1 MMQQVAAQNTD
12 SAALPFATSKPA
24 KAVEAGI
31 SAESRSQNN
40 QAFQQAFDDARL
52 KREDLAQE
60 KKLAR
65 RDSLEQEQN
74 LEREESLQRKESLQ
88 REESL
93 QRQESL
99 QRKES
104 LQREE
109 NLQRKE
115 NRELQASTKNS
126 AENASKSS
134 AKPEQDKAASHQV
147 SDDEAKGA
155 LQAAL
160 DDQYNLAQ
168 SEKSDA
174 ANQPLTDSTDEQT
187 GESSLIGELDN
198 SDVTQDASED
208 SLFSGESELSPEKP
222 TPDALKERLH
232 ALLNGEKQEDTF
244 IRADLPVKSH
254 LVTDDEVNTENE
266 NATRWI
272 DYVDAVLAAKGEGK
286 SANAETGETNPQVA
300 TFDEL
305 LNEDGA
311 MADNAYLAEMLEA
324 LNAEASASMAD
335 GDKPHLLG
343 EEVLSITQQLMG
355 ELTQD
360 NDEVSDEALAT
371 LKALTAVIQDTS
383 SENATSNTELDALL
397 AQFSSVSTDL
407 NSDSGLTDAQ
417 TITLA
422 SLSEDEVLV
431 LSLMKDALAQL
442 QQTDGVKIPESA
454 TADPKAMGSEN
465 EVLTPNLAELEG
477 TWADELTNMLASM
490 SPESA
495 QKATEAIAQRLAA
508 SVPSATQAQQEAIKT
523 SIAAGI
529 NEYQQQIAQGRE
541 PGIDLQSIIDGAA
554 NEAGLSSAQMQQ
566 LNAQTEAQVGQFMQL
581 VNQTQG
587 AAHQAL
593 QSQMMNVDT
602 QLVENGQLKSE
613 ASKQQQQFEG
623 FDKAVNIHKPEGQQQ
638 LNEKIRWMVNA
649 RNTMAEIRLDPPELG
664 SMQVRVNVSGDAAS
678 VSFVVQSQQA
688 KDALADAMPRLKE
701 MLAEQGL
708 ELGDAEVRKDNSSQ
722 SGESGQQLA
731 GSGNGQ
737 QNGDEMSDGADDTHV
752 VEQAVT
758 RQAKGGIDY
767 YA

>member
-88 REESL
+88 REE
-93 QRQESL
+93 
-99 QRKES
+99 
-104 LQREE
+104 

-160 DDQYNLAQ
+160 DEQDNLAQ

-174 ANQPLTDSTDEQT
+174 ANQPLIDRTD
-187 GESSLIGELDN
+187 ESSLIGELDN

-208 SLFSGESELSPEKP
+208 SLLSGESELSPEKP

-254 LVTDDEVNTENE
+254 HVTDDEVNTENE

-286 SANAETGETNPQVA
+286 SENTETGETNPQVA

-305 LNEDGA
+305 LNEESA

-335 GDKPHLLG
+335 GDKPHHLG

-355 ELTQD
+355 ELAQD

-407 NSDSGLTDAQ
+407 NGDPALTDAE
-417 TITLA
+417 TLALA

-495 QKATEAIAQRLAA
+495 QKATEAIAQRMAA

>member
-1 MMQQVAAQNTD
+1 M
-12 SAALPFATSKPA
+12 
-24 KAVEAGI
+24 
-31 SAESRSQNN
+31 
-40 QAFQQAFDDARL
+40 
-52 KREDLAQE
+52 AQE

-93 QRQESL
+93 QRKENL

-160 DDQYNLAQ
+160 DEQDNLAQ

-174 ANQPLTDSTDEQT
+174 ANQPLIDRTD
-187 GESSLIGELDN
+187 ESSLIGELDN

-208 SLFSGESELSPEKP
+208 SLLSGESELSPEKP

-254 LVTDDEVNTENE
+254 HVTDDEVNTENE

-286 SANAETGETNPQVA
+286 SENTETGETNPQVA

-305 LNEDGA
+305 LNEESA

-335 GDKPHLLG
+335 GDKPHHLG

-355 ELTQD
+355 ELAQD

-407 NSDSGLTDAQ
+407 NGDPALTDAE
-417 TITLA
+417 TLALA

-495 QKATEAIAQRLAA
+495 QKATEAIAQRMAA

>member
-1 MMQQVAAQNTD
+1 M
-12 SAALPFATSKPA
+12 
-24 KAVEAGI
+24 
-31 SAESRSQNN
+31 
-40 QAFQQAFDDARL
+40 
-52 KREDLAQE
+52 
-60 KKLAR
+60 
-65 RDSLEQEQN
+65 
-74 LEREESLQRKESLQ
+74 
-88 REESL
+88 
-93 QRQESL
+93 
-99 QRKES
+99 
-104 LQREE
+104 
-109 NLQRKE
+109 
-115 NRELQASTKNS
+115 
-126 AENASKSS
+126 
-134 AKPEQDKAASHQV
+134 
-147 SDDEAKGA
+147 
-155 LQAAL
+155 
-160 DDQYNLAQ
+160 
-168 SEKSDA
+168 
-174 ANQPLTDSTDEQT
+174 
-187 GESSLIGELDN
+187 
-198 SDVTQDASED
+198 
-208 SLFSGESELSPEKP
+208 
-222 TPDALKERLH
+222 
-232 ALLNGEKQEDTF
+232 
-244 IRADLPVKSH
+244 
-254 LVTDDEVNTENE
+254 NTENE

-335 GDKPHLLG
+335 GDKPHHLG

-407 NSDSGLTDAQ
+407 NGDPALTDAE
-417 TITLA
+417 TLALA

>member
-74 LEREESLQRKESLQ
+74 LEREESLQRKEN
-88 REESL
+88 
-93 QRQESL
+93 L

-160 DDQYNLAQ
+160 DEQDNLAQ

-174 ANQPLTDSTDEQT
+174 ANQPLIDRTD
-187 GESSLIGELDN
+187 ESSLIGELDN

-208 SLFSGESELSPEKP
+208 SLLSGESELSPEKP

-254 LVTDDEVNTENE
+254 HVNDDEVNTENE

-286 SANAETGETNPQVA
+286 SENTETGETNPQVA

-305 LNEDGA
+305 LNEESA

-335 GDKPHLLG
+335 GDKPHHLG

-355 ELTQD
+355 ELAQD

-407 NSDSGLTDAQ
+407 NGDPALTDAE
-417 TITLA
+417 TLALA

-495 QKATEAIAQRLAA
+495 QKATEAIAQRMAA

>member
-93 QRQESL
+93 QRKENL

-160 DDQYNLAQ
+160 DEQDNLAQ

-174 ANQPLTDSTDEQT
+174 ANQPLIDRTD
-187 GESSLIGELDN
+187 ESSLIGELDN

-208 SLFSGESELSPEKP
+208 SLLSGESELSPEKP

-254 LVTDDEVNTENE
+254 HVTDDEVNTENE

-286 SANAETGETNPQVA
+286 SENTETGETNPQVA

-305 LNEDGA
+305 LNEESA

-335 GDKPHLLG
+335 GDKPHHLG

-355 ELTQD
+355 ELAQD

-407 NSDSGLTDAQ
+407 NGDPALTDAE
-417 TITLA
+417 TLALA

>member
-93 QRQESL
+93 QRKENL

-160 DDQYNLAQ
+160 DEQDNLAQ

-174 ANQPLTDSTDEQT
+174 ANQPLIDRTD
-187 GESSLIGELDN
+187 ESSLIGELDN

-208 SLFSGESELSPEKP
+208 SLLSGESELSPEKP

-232 ALLNGEKQEDTF
+232 ALLNGEKQEGTF

-254 LVTDDEVNTENE
+254 HVTDDEVNTENE

-286 SANAETGETNPQVA
+286 SENTETGETNPQVA

-305 LNEDGA
+305 LNEESA

-335 GDKPHLLG
+335 GDKPHHLG

-355 ELTQD
+355 ELAQD

-407 NSDSGLTDAQ
+407 NGDPALTDAE
-417 TITLA
+417 TLALA

-495 QKATEAIAQRLAA
+495 QKATEAIAQRMAA

>member
-93 QRQESL
+93 QRKENL

-160 DDQYNLAQ
+160 DEQDNLAQ

-174 ANQPLTDSTDEQT
+174 ANQPLIDRTD
-187 GESSLIGELDN
+187 ESSLIGELDN

-208 SLFSGESELSPEKP
+208 SLLSGESELSPEKP

-254 LVTDDEVNTENE
+254 HVTDDEVNTENE

-286 SANAETGETNPQVA
+286 SENTETGETNPQVA

-305 LNEDGA
+305 LNEESA

-335 GDKPHLLG
+335 GDKPHHLG

-407 NSDSGLTDAQ
+407 NGDPALTDAE
-417 TITLA
+417 TLALA

-613 ASKQQQQFEG
+613 ASRQQQQFEG

>member
-74 LEREESLQRKESLQ
+74 LEREESLQRKEN
-88 REESL
+88 
-93 QRQESL
+93 L

-174 ANQPLTDSTDEQT
+174 ANQPLIDRTD
-187 GESSLIGELDN
+187 ESSLIGELDN

-208 SLFSGESELSPEKP
+208 SLLSGESELSPEKP

-254 LVTDDEVNTENE
+254 HVTDDEVNTENE

-305 LNEDGA
+305 LNEESA

-335 GDKPHLLG
+335 GDKPHHLG

-355 ELTQD
+355 ELAQD

-407 NSDSGLTDAQ
+407 NGDPALTDAE
-417 TITLA
+417 TLALA

-495 QKATEAIAQRLAA
+495 QKATEAIAQRMAA

>member
-93 QRQESL
+93 QRKENL

-134 AKPEQDKAASHQV
+134 PKPEQDKAASHQV
-147 SDDEAKGA
+147 SEDETKGA
-155 LQAAL
+155 QQAAL
-160 DDQYNLAQ
+160 DEQDNLAQ

-174 ANQPLTDSTDEQT
+174 ANQPLIDRTD
-187 GESSLIGELDN
+187 ESSLIGELDN

-208 SLFSGESELSPEKP
+208 SLLSGESELSPEKP

-254 LVTDDEVNTENE
+254 HVTDDEVNTENE

-286 SANAETGETNPQVA
+286 SENTETGETNPQVA

-305 LNEDGA
+305 LNEESA

-335 GDKPHLLG
+335 GDKPHHLG

-355 ELTQD
+355 ELAQD

-407 NSDSGLTDAQ
+407 NGDPALTDAE
-417 TITLA
+417 TLALA

-495 QKATEAIAQRLAA
+495 QKATEAIAQRMAA

>member
-31 SAESRSQNN
+31 SSESRSQNN

-65 RDSLEQEQN
+65 RDSLEQEQS
-74 LEREESLQRKESLQ
+74 LERKESLQ

-99 QRKES
+99 QRKEN

-160 DDQYNLAQ
+160 DEQDNLAQ

-174 ANQPLTDSTDEQT
+174 ANQPLIDSTD
-187 GESSLIGELDN
+187 ESSLIGELDN

-232 ALLNGEKQEDTF
+232 ALLNGEKQEDTL

-254 LVTDDEVNTENE
+254 HVTDDEVNTENE

-335 GDKPHLLG
+335 GDKPHHLG

-355 ELTQD
+355 ELAQD

-407 NSDSGLTDAQ
+407 NGDPALTDAE
-417 TITLA
+417 TLALA

-722 SGESGQQLA
+722 SGEPGQQLA

>member
-74 LEREESLQRKESLQ
+74 LEREESLQRIESLQ

-93 QRQESL
+93 QRKENL

-160 DDQYNLAQ
+160 DEQDNLAQ

-174 ANQPLTDSTDEQT
+174 ANQPLIDRTD
-187 GESSLIGELDN
+187 ESSLIGELDN

-208 SLFSGESELSPEKP
+208 SLLSGESELSPEKP

-254 LVTDDEVNTENE
+254 HVTDDEVNTENE

-286 SANAETGETNPQVA
+286 SENTETGETNPQVA

-305 LNEDGA
+305 LNEESA

-335 GDKPHLLG
+335 GDKPHHLG

-355 ELTQD
+355 ELAQD

-407 NSDSGLTDAQ
+407 NGDPALTDAE
-417 TITLA
+417 TLALA

-495 QKATEAIAQRLAA
+495 QKATEAIAQRMAA

>member
-74 LEREESLQRKESLQ
+74 LEREESLQRKEN
-88 REESL
+88 
-93 QRQESL
+93 L

-160 DDQYNLAQ
+160 DEQDNLAQ

-174 ANQPLTDSTDEQT
+174 ANQPLIDRTD
-187 GESSLIGELDN
+187 ESSLIGELDN

-208 SLFSGESELSPEKP
+208 SLLSGESELSPEKP

-254 LVTDDEVNTENE
+254 HVTDDEVNTENE

-286 SANAETGETNPQVA
+286 SENTETGETNPQVA

-305 LNEDGA
+305 LNEESA

-335 GDKPHLLG
+335 GDKPHHLG

-355 ELTQD
+355 ELAQD

-407 NSDSGLTDAQ
+407 NGDPALTDAE
-417 TITLA
+417 TLALA

-495 QKATEAIAQRLAA
+495 QKATEAIAQRMAA

>member
-65 RDSLEQEQN
+65 RDSLEQEQS
-74 LEREESLQRKESLQ
+74 LEREESLQRKEN
-88 REESL
+88 
-93 QRQESL
+93 L

-160 DDQYNLAQ
+160 DEQDNLAQ

-174 ANQPLTDSTDEQT
+174 ANQPLIDRTD
-187 GESSLIGELDN
+187 ESSLIGELDN

-208 SLFSGESELSPEKP
+208 SLLSGESELSPEKP

-254 LVTDDEVNTENE
+254 HVNDDEVNTENE

-272 DYVDAVLAAKGEGK
+272 DYIDAVLATKGEGK
-286 SANAETGETNPQVA
+286 SANAETGETNPQAV

-305 LNEDGA
+305 LNEDTA

-324 LNAEASASMAD
+324 LNVEASTSMAD
-335 GDKPHLLG
+335 GDKPHRLG
-343 EEVLSITQQLMG
+343 EEALSITQQLMS
-355 ELTQD
+355 ELAKD

-442 QQTDGVKIPESA
+442 QQTDGVKIPESV

-477 TWADELTNMLASM
+477 SWADELTNMLASM

-523 SIAAGI
+523 SIAAGLS
-529 NEYQQQIAQGRE
+529 EYQQQIAQGRE
-541 PGIDLQSIIDGAA
+541 PGIDLQSIINSAA
-554 NEAGLSSAQMQQ
+554 NEAALSSAQMQQ

>member
-74 LEREESLQRKESLQ
+74 LEREESLQRQ
-88 REESL
+88 
-93 QRQESL
+93 
-99 QRKES
+99 ES

-115 NRELQASTKNS
+115 NRELQASTKNN

-147 SDDEAKGA
+147 SDDETKGA
-155 LQAAL
+155 QQAAL
-160 DDQYNLAQ
+160 DDQDNLAQ

-174 ANQPLTDSTDEQT
+174 ANQPLIDSTD
-187 GESSLIGELDN
+187 ESSLIGELDN

-383 SENATSNTELDALL
+383 SENATWNTELDALL

-407 NSDSGLTDAQ
+407 NGDPALTDAE
-417 TITLA
+417 TLSLA